1 MTDTQLTSTNKNK
14 DMHLSSALT
23 KNERFV
29 VQISQAMNQQPTNE
43 AGIAEII
50 EKMDEAFDTWDEIRK
65 ELAMAYTAYK
75 H

>member
-14 DMHLSSALT
+14 DMHLSSALS
-23 KNERFV
+23 KNERFI

-50 EKMDEAFDTWDEIRK
+50 EKMDEAFDTWDKIRK